1 VTAKPSSSEKGGPSQ
16 NKPHAD
22 PKGFVYLATAIS
34 ALGGLLFG
42 YDVGVISGA
51 ILFIKQE
58 FSLSPTMEEI
68 VVSSVLLGSLAGA
81 AIGGVLA
88 DRLGRRKLL
97 IVTAIVFGCGAIGAA
112 LAPGTITLVAAR
124 LVAGMAIG
132 IASFVAPLYISEI
145 APVAIRGKLVSIN
158 QVALTSGIVIS
169 YLIDYAFAGSQA
181 WRWMFAMAVVPAA
194 AFGVGLLFIPN
205 SPRWLVARGHTDQ
218 ARAVLEKIR
227 SPDEVKGELGQIG
240 QSVSQQKGT
249 WSELLSPL
257 LRSAM
262 IVGVGLAIAQQVT
275 GINTVIYY
283 APTILKFAGMS
294 SAPAAILASVGVGVV
309 NVVLTLAAM
318 QLIDRVGRRPLLLVS
333 LAGMAVSLFVLG
345 LAFSLPQFS
354 SSLAWIAIASLMVYV
369 GSFAVGL
376 GPVFWLVLSEIYPL
390 GIRGRAMSVGTIA
403 NWGANLIVALSFLT
417 LTQVLG
423 KPATFWLYGGVTI
436 AAWLFAF
443 FLVPETKGKTLEQI
457 EAHFRAGKHP
467 RAL

>member
-1 VTAKPSSSEKGGPSQ
+1 
-16 NKPHAD
+16 
-22 PKGFVYLATAIS
+22 
-34 ALGGLLFG
+34 
-42 YDVGVISGA
+42 VGVISGA

-68 VVSSVLLGSLAGA
+68 VVSSVLLGSLVGA
-81 AIGGVLA
+81 AIGGILA

-112 LAPGTITLVAAR
+112 LAPGTATLVTAR

-194 AFGVGLLFIPN
+194 AFGTGLIFIPN
-205 SPRWLVARGHTDQ
+205 SPRWLVARGHPDQ
-218 ARAVLEKIR
+218 ARAVLKQIR
-227 SPDEVKGELGQIG
+227 SSDQVEGELHQIG
-240 QSVSQQKGT
+240 QSVAQQKGT

-294 SAPAAILASVGVGVV
+294 SAPAAILASVGVGIV
-309 NVVLTLAAM
+309 NVVLTLVAM

-354 SSLAWIAIASLMVYV
+354 SSLAWVAIGSLMVYV

-376 GPVFWLVLSEIYPL
+376 GPVFWLILSEIYPL

-423 KPATFWLYGGVTI
+423 KPATFWLYGVVTI

>member
-1 VTAKPSSSEKGGPSQ
+1 MTTSPARSKEGSPQKAGADTKGY
-16 NKPHAD
+16 
-22 PKGFVYLATAIS
+22 VYLATAIS

-112 LAPGTITLVAAR
+112 LAPGTATLVTAR

-145 APVAIRGKLVSIN
+145 SPVAIRGKLVSIN
-158 QVALTSGIVIS
+158 QVALTCGIVIS

-181 WRWMFAMAVVPAA
+181 WRWMFAMAVVPAV
-194 AFGVGLLFIPN
+194 AFGTGLMFIPN

-218 ARAVLEKIR
+218 ARAVLKEIR
-227 SPDEVKGELGQIG
+227 SPDEVESELGQIG

-309 NVVLTLAAM
+309 NVLLTLVAM

-354 SSLAWIAIASLMVYV
+354 SSLAWIAIGSLMVYV

-376 GPVFWLVLSEIYPL
+376 GPVFWLILSEIYPL

-423 KPATFWLYGGVTI
+423 KPVTFWLYGGVTI